1 MLALGFGSPA
11 DLAIIFVLALLMFG
25 PKKLPELGKQLGSA
39 MKELRKITDEFTG
52 AAASIRSE
60 VEPAF
65 KTSVF
70 EPSRQ
75 TIPEVLAPAETIA
88 ETVPAG
94 ETAVKKASSPTIPT
108 GGLRISSLPPSVS
121 GSADKEE

>member
-1 MLALGFGSPA
+1 
-11 DLAIIFVLALLMFG
+11 MFG